1 MLRSISA
8 FAIWI
13 SLLAPAAHAQEQKQK
28 QFIVSQPCDRAEVMA
43 DTIVN
48 NYGEQPLIVAEGN
61 QLSART
67 GEWYASSMMYFVNQD
82 SGTWSL
88 MSLYADGTGCM
99 VAAGTKF
106 EPYTD

>member
-13 SLLAPAAHAQEQKQK
+13 SLLAPTAHAQEK
-28 QFIVSQPCDRAEVMA
+28 QFIASQPCDNVLSMSE
-43 DTIVN
+43 TIMN
-48 NYGEQPLIVAEGN
+48 KYGEQPLFVAEGN
-61 QLSART
+61 QLSARD
-67 GEWYASSMMYFVNQD
+67 GNWYASSMMYFVNQD

-88 MSLYADGTGCM
+88 VSLYPDGTGCM

>member
-1 MLRSISA
+1 MTRTILA

-13 SLLAPAAHAQEQKQK
+13 SLLAPTAFAQEQK
-28 QFIVSQPCDRAEVMA
+28 QFIVSQPCDNVLSMTE
-43 DTIVN
+43 TIMN
-48 NYGEQPLIVAEGN
+48 KYGEQPLFVGNGN
-61 QLSART
+61 QLSASNSQ
-67 GEWYASSMMYFVNQD
+67 WYSSSMMYFVNQE

-88 MSLYADGTGCM
+88 VSLYPDGTGCM

>member
-13 SLLAPAAHAQEQKQK
+13 SLLAPAAHAQEQKQ
-28 QFIVSQPCDRAEVMA
+28 FIVIQPCDSAEVMA

-48 NYGEQPLIVAEGN
+48 NYGEQPLIIAEGN

-88 MSLYADGTGCM
+88 MSLYADGTGCI

>member
-13 SLLAPAAHAQEQKQK
+13 SLLAPTAHAQEK
-28 QFIVSQPCDRAEVMA
+28 QFIVSQPCDNVLSMTE
-43 DTIVN
+43 TIMN
-48 NYGEQPLIVAEGN
+48 KYGEQPLFVAEGN
-61 QLSART
+61 QLSAT
-67 GEWYASSMMYFVNQD
+67 TDEWYASSMMYFVNQD

-88 MSLYADGTGCM
+88 VSLYPDGTGCM
-99 VAAGTKF
+99 VAAGTNF